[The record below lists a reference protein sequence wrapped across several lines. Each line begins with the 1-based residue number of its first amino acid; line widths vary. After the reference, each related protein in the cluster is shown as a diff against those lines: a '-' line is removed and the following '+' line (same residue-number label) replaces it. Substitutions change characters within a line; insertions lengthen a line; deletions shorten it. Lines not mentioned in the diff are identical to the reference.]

1 MQVRATCGVWV
12 SSTIGNGPCPLHGQ
26 MAVMCCS
33 LLTAY
38 GTSVPYGLCLPL
50 PFIWPSDDQLSI
62 STCGVWDC
70 STVCTVCPPC
80 PCIWTSGG
88 LMPLS
93 SCSIWDCS
101 TVWNV
106 NKLHACIICQM
117 GWPLCRSCMHALY
130 VIQHGSSAWVAFMP
144 FVLDCMAP
152 LNVSCACIGVVACV
166 WGGQEGI
173 VLPYEIISPCPRY
186 MAKQWSCAAV
196 YSWCIGLRCCV
207 ECTHPCP
214 YYSRVMV
221 MCCSLLAAYGIV
233 VLYWMC
239 QPFFCAPPL
248 PVHHMA
254 KGCSCATLHLLN
266 MALYYYMKCTNPCHP
281 IWSGGG
287 HVLCSTCGIG
297 DCITICN
304 LKPLAHHTV

>member
-239 QPFFCAPPL
+239 QPFFCAPFPSQSIIWPRGAHVPL
-248 PVHHMA
+248 
-254 KGCSCATLHLLN
+254 
-266 MALYYYMKCTNPCHP
+266 
-281 IWSGGG
+281 
-287 HVLCSTCGIG
+287 STCWIWH
-297 DCITICN
+297 CITIWN
-304 LKPLAHHTV
+304 VPTLATLYGQGVVMCCALLVA